1 MLDIGFRRLPIDCSI
16 SPTLMASIE
25 ALSKGEW
32 LAHVNRACYDGE
44 WDVFPL
50 RGLAKYQNQSP
61 ILQAFALEES
71 ESEADFDNYA
81 SLQDCPELTAFLS
94 QLSCPILS
102 VRLMRLSPG
111 AMIAPHR
118 DHGLCFSKGQ
128 ARLHL
133 CLQTDPDV
141 EFIVEGESVHMGEG
155 EFWYL
160 NADMEHAVYHRG
172 SKDRIHVVIDCIA
185 NDWLRNMLGLPE
197 HRELADYSAPE
208 RQAWLV
214 KLAEKIV
221 SCPNDERYGLR
232 QPVREMATS
241 LANLIELELHPDM
254 FLDTDFTMTAY
265 GKAVSMTTAAQ
276 CAEEVLR
283 TAVFVRGIHQAI
295 SERLPSEQPVSVL
308 YAGTGPF
315 ATLLLPL
322 MGMFSAAQL
331 QVTMLDI
338 HSESLEKLQALVEA
352 FGLGDRVADYIC
364 ADATSWQSE
373 DQFDLVVSETMKAA
387 LATEPQVSVFS
398 HLVSY
403 LKPTGTLIPQAVEL
417 TTNGLD
423 LNGKRI
429 PLTAKGQLDRRTASD
444 FANGN
449 QHALDM
455 SASLPELGGIQAFE
469 ICTEIQVYGHHRLTG
484 YDCSLNLPLVIP
496 LSSSTQQ
503 FISGSETSK
512 ARGVVLLAYSTG
524 SEPGYTLSFTPLTT
538 DTAAIEGQE

>member
-1 MLDIGFRRLPIDCSI
+1 MPIWNTRYI
-16 SPTLMASIE
+16 T
-25 ALSKGEW
+25 G
-32 LAHVNRACYDGE
+32 
-44 WDVFPL
+44 
-50 RGLAKYQNQSP
+50 
-61 ILQAFALEES
+61 
-71 ESEADFDNYA
+71 
-81 SLQDCPELTAFLS
+81 
-94 QLSCPILS
+94 
-102 VRLMRLSPG
+102 
-111 AMIAPHR
+111 
-118 DHGLCFSKGQ
+118 
-128 ARLHL
+128 
-133 CLQTDPDV
+133 
-141 EFIVEGESVHMGEG
+141 
-155 EFWYL
+155 
-160 NADMEHAVYHRG
+160 G